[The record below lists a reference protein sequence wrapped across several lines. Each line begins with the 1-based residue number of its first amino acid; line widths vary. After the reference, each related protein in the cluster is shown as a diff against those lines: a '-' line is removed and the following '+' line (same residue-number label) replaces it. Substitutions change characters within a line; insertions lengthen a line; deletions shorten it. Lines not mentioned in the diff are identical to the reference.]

1 MSKIVGREDAWGNA
15 SFAENWDSISTT
27 VDKEVL
33 DKGLKKSPSLVGS
46 IDQGTS
52 STRFLLFTPTGEI
65 AASAQME
72 HKQIFPDG
80 EDKVRLSVHTYL
92 MWSGLLPE
100 PSLYTLPLFSAFLYS
115 KQSLIYCSI

>member
-80 EDKVRLSVHTYL
+80 EDKVCMYVCLSVHTPL
-92 MWSGLLPE
+92 MWSGLLQE
-100 PSLYTLPLFSAFLYS
+100 PYAVEAGSVLGV
-115 KQSLIYCSI
+115 SIL

>member
-80 EDKVRLSVHTYL
+80 EDKVCTSVCPHIPYVEWT
-92 MWSGLLPE
+92 
-100 PSLYTLPLFSAFLYS
+100 TARAFAVEAASVLGV
-115 KQSLIYCSI
+115 SIL